1 MAATHLTMRSFLGLL
16 FLLFVQLTSAL
27 KFDLSAVSG
36 KNERCIRNFVFKD
49 QLVVVTA
56 IVSGNKGDGQVVNM
70 HIKDALGNDHG
81 RPKDIAGETRQAFTS
96 PADTAFDVCFD
107 NQLTTRHAVAN
118 PYKSIELD
126 VDIGADARDWSSIQ
140 VQEKLKPVETDLRRI
155 EEMVAEIVSEME
167 YLRARE
173 QKLRDTNESTNER
186 VKWFAF
192 GTMGMLVGLGAWQ
205 VVYLRAYFSSVVRQ
219 NSVNNNDRAPSTAPE
234 HRKNQTNKPP
244 NPHVPNTTSTMTKDF
259 PKVGEKPAPPE
270 MLNSVD
276 PNYRPADPYPGRVEH
291 FTGGRQET
299 GAQKPELGVGEM
311 EGITFKVEPLRREG
325 EDVTTMRARLL
336 YQSRKRGI
344 LESDLLLSTFADV
357 YLADMNKEQLQEYDR
372 FLDENDWDIYYWA
385 TQDPPAE
392 GTEAAVSTEAGAQD
406 TPTETWKRTG
416 AKSGEWAQTVGAFKA
431 AYRPV
436 PSRWADSNVLRLLRQ
451 HVRDNSATGFHAAK
465 TKKTGGPGLGR
476 MPNVQMAIGGQQPR
490 QAVNIH
496 VTRLYELGLAVP
508 HNGEKGW
515 ARYLESTTIAPP
527 AFIPLSS
534 QTPNMA
540 EQLVLRGTLEGHNGW
555 VTCLA
560 TSLENPNMLLSGSR
574 DKTLIIWNLTRDEQ
588 AYGYPK
594 RSLEGHSHIV
604 SDCVISSDGAYA
616 LSSSWDKS
624 LRLWELSTGETTR
637 TFVGHTNDVLSVSFS
652 ADNRQIVS
660 ASRDRS
666 IKLWNTLGDCKF
678 TITDK
683 GHTEWVSCVRFSPN
697 PQNPVIVSAGWDKL
711 VKVWEL
717 ASCRLQ
723 TDHIGH
729 TGYINAVTISPD
741 GSLCASGGKDGTTML
756 WDLNESKHLYSL
768 HAGDEIHA
776 LVFSPNRY
784 WLCAAT
790 ASSITIFDLE
800 KKSKV
805 DELKPEYVE
814 KGKKSRD
821 PECVSLAWSADG
833 QTLFAGYTDHKIRAW
848 GVMSRA

>member
-1 MAATHLTMRSFLGLL
+1 MGTSQPTLRSILGIL
-16 FLLFVQLTSAL
+16 FLCLIQISAAL
-27 KFDLSAVSG
+27 KFDLPAVSG

-56 IVSGNKGDGQVVNM
+56 IVSGQKGDGQKVNI

-81 RPKDIAGETRQAFTS
+81 RPRDVVGETRQTFTS
-96 PADTAFDVCFD
+96 SEDTAFDVCFE
-107 NQLTTRHAVAN
+107 NKLEGRSGVAN
-118 PYKSIELD
+118 PYRSIELD

-140 VQEKLKPVETDLRRI
+140 DHEKLKPLETDLRRI
-155 EEMVAEIVSEME
+155 EEMVQEIVSEME

-192 GTMGMLVGLGAWQ
+192 GTMGMLIGLGVWQ
-205 VVYLRAYFSSVVRQ
+205 VIYLRAYFRTILACRSFG
-219 NSVNNNDRAPSTAPE
+219 NSAIRPKDDNGRAPSTAPE
-234 HRKNQTNKPP
+234 HREYQTNRPP
-244 NPHVPNTTSTMTKDF
+244 NQHVPNTTSTMTRDF
-259 PKVGEKPAPPE
+259 PKAGEKSVPPE
-270 MLNSVD
+270 FVSAAD
-276 PNYRPADPYPGRVEH
+276 PNYKPADPYPGKVEH

-311 EGITFKVEPLRREG
+311 EGITFKVEPLKRTG
-325 EDVTTMRARLL
+325 EDVSTIRARLL

-357 YLADMNKEQLQEYDR
+357 YLSKMNKEQLQEYDR

-385 TQDPPAE
+385 TQDPPTEGNVAE
-392 GTEAAVSTEAGAQD
+392 D

-416 AKSGEWAQTVGAFKA
+416 AKSGEWAQTVGAYKA

-436 PSRWADSNVLRLLRQ
+436 PSRWADSEVLRLLRQ
-451 HVRDNSATGFHAAK
+451 HVQDNSATGFHAAK
-465 TKKTGGPGLGR
+465 SKKTGGAGLGR
-476 MPNVQMAIGGQQPR
+476 MPNVQ
-490 QAVNIH
+490 VFD
-496 VTRLYELGLAVP
+496 
-508 HNGEKGW
+508 
-515 ARYLESTTIAPP
+515 S
-527 AFIPLSS
+527 
-534 QTPNMA
+534 
-540 EQLVLRGTLEGHNGW
+540 
-555 VTCLA
+555 
-560 TSLENPNMLLSGSR
+560 PNMLLSGSR

-616 LSSSWDKS
+616 LSASWDKS
-624 LRLWELSTGETTR
+624 LRLWELATGETTR

-683 GHTEWVSCVRFSPN
+683 GHTDWVSCVRFSPN

-729 TGYINAVTISPD
+729 SGYINTVTISPD

-805 DELKPEYVE
+805 DELKPEYIE
-814 KGKKSRD
+814 KGKKSRE

-833 QTLFAGYTDHKIRAW
+833 QTLFAGYTDNKIRAW